1 MSTLGLR
8 FRLEIRRNCLL
19 GSPKL
24 IRKSNGSI
32 GLKSKQRLE
41 KIKNRIN
48 ILESRRI

>member
-24 IRKSNGSI
+24 IWKSNGPI

-41 KIKNRIN
+41 KIKHRIN
-48 ILESRRI
+48 ILESRKL